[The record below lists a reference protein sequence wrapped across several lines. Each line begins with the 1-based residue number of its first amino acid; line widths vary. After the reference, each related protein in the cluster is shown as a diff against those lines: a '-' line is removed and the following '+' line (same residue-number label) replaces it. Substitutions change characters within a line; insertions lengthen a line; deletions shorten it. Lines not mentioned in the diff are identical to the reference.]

1 MQSPW
6 ATVTGIHPSYHYHH
20 YGLWHAW
27 VKCVHGDDEID
38 FWNLKHGKGRVTYK
52 DTREFI
58 VGNDLA
64 GFTVIQ
70 EQIGYKGEKKKPVTI
85 LEEAFT
91 IIARVV
97 DGAYEIDYQVEQ
109 KNVTGESLKLLAW
122 RLGGPIAY
130 HAPHHWRN
138 GNSDYLSS
146 EGKTRVDGHA
156 TRSRWISMWG
166 PANDKKGS
174 APVSFAI
181 LGHPNNHDAPQ
192 RMRIWPPRAKDG
204 AIFFNYVPIQEQAWE
219 IMPGESITMRYRLV
233 LTDEKADVDQLN
245 ARWEQWSRERHPEVL
260 ANLPSAWRRRAAG
273 AKGVAAR
280 KIMVDRGGAGAG
292 RDRHARLFLDASGT
306 GQPSSVAPALRR
318 AAVGRPLSGRD
329 FRCGAPCL
337 HRVETVLPG
346 GEAGSPIPRLDR
358 VGGCRLPGRVPQ
370 GRRYAIEGNCEKGEA
385 RARVVET

>member
-1 MQSPW
+1 MKWFPLLSVLLLVSTTVAGQLDVMGTETTIELRHGDQSFLTYHKAEVPPPPGADPIFKRSGFIHPLKTPGG

-20 YGLWHAW
+20 FGLWHAW
-27 VKCVHGDDEID
+27 VKCVYGDDEID

-58 VGNDLA
+58 KGNDLA

-70 EQIGYKGEKKKPVTI
+70 EQIGYKGERKEPVRI

-91 IIARVV
+91 IIARFV

-109 KNVTGESLKLLAW
+109 KNVTGKSLKLLVW
-122 RLGGPIAY
+122 RHGGPIAY

-174 APVSFAI
+174 APVSLTI
-181 LGHPNNHDAPQ
+181 LSHPNNHDAPQ

-204 AIFFNYVPIQEQAWE
+204 AIFFNYVPIQEKAWE
-219 IMPGESITMRYRLV
+219 IKPGESITMRYRLV
-233 LTDEKADVDQLN
+233 LTDEKADVDKLN
-245 ARWEQWSRERHPEVL
+245 ARWEQWSRE
-260 ANLPSAWRRRAAG
+260 
-273 AKGVAAR
+273 
-280 KIMVDRGGAGAG
+280 
-292 RDRHARLFLDASGT
+292 
-306 GQPSSVAPALRR
+306 
-318 AAVGRPLSGRD
+318 
-329 FRCGAPCL
+329 
-337 HRVETVLPG
+337 
-346 GEAGSPIPRLDR
+346 
-358 VGGCRLPGRVPQ
+358 
-370 GRRYAIEGNCEKGEA
+370 
-385 RARVVET
+385 